1 MKYFAVIDKK
11 QIGPCSIE
19 ELVEAGL
26 RPDNY
31 VWCKG
36 MDDWEPAKDV
46 ADICSDT
53 AGSTAA
59 AGTSRHRRDA
69 PHEIQRILERGSA
82 PGGRDTAR

>member
-36 MDDWEPAKDV
+36 
-46 ADICSDT
+46 IGTSDT